1 MSITPVTE
9 AVRSG
14 TGPTKSAYQGD
25 AVTVC
30 DLLERAGRTHPCRPA
45 IDFLGRR
52 ITYGELARRVD
63 HVAAGLQA
71 IGVAQGDRVG
81 LCLPNTPFFV
91 IGYFAILKI
100 GAVVVNYNPLYV
112 ESELEHQIRDSG
124 TSVMFVIDV
133 VDIHRKVAAVA
144 ERAGLRRVVV
154 CPLADALP
162 PIKAALYRVV
172 KRRQSLTR
180 VPNDGLHFKF
190 SALLASREPP
200 RSVTISASDLAVL
213 QYTGGTTGTPKGAML
228 SHRNVVSNCAQVVT
242 HDPTRREGAERVLG
256 VLPFFH
262 VFAMTVAMNFAVQIA
277 AEMVLLPRFDLRTTM
292 KTLLRT
298 KPTVFPAV
306 PAIYGA
312 IAGLAD
318 RQRHDLSFVQLCI
331 SGGAPLSDEVGQR
344 FRRLTGAH
352 LVEGYGLTEASPVV
366 SCNPADGSG
375 KGGSVGLPLTD
386 TSIEIRDPV
395 TRARV
400 GAGEKGEIVIAGPQ
414 VMLGYWNKPDDTAAV
429 LDEHGLRTADIGY
442 LDEDGYLFIVD
453 RIKDLIIS
461 GGYNVYPRMIED
473 ALYRHPDVLEAA
485 VIGID
490 DAYRGQSAK
499 AFVVLRGGSA
509 QTADGLIDFLRDH
522 LSKVE
527 LPKTIEIRTSL
538 PRTAVGKL
546 SKKELVAEETSR
558 ETGQA

>member
-1 MSITPVTE
+1 MSPTHVLDLAE
-9 AVRSG
+9 VGWR
-14 TGPTKSAYQGD
+14 PTKPPEAP
-25 AVTVC
+25 AAAIVC
-30 DLLERAGRTHPCRPA
+30 DLLERAGAAHPERRA

-52 ITYGELARRVD
+52 TTYRELLRRVD
-63 HVAAGLQA
+63 RVAAGLQA

-91 IGYFAILKI
+91 IAYFAVLKI

-112 ESELEHQIRDSG
+112 ERELEHQVRDSA

-133 VDIHRKVAAVA
+133 AEIHRKVAAVA
-144 ERAGLRRVVV
+144 ARAGLRHIVV
-154 CPLADALP
+154 CALADVLP
-162 PIKAALYRVV
+162 PVKAALYRVA

-180 VPNDGLHFKF
+180 LPDDRRHVGFKT
-190 SALLASREPP
+190 LLASRDPP
-200 RSVTISASDLAVL
+200 RPVIIGAGDLAVL

-228 SHRNVVSNCAQVVT
+228 SHGNVVANCAQVVA

-312 IAGLAD
+312 IANLAD
-318 RQRHDLSFVQLCI
+318 GERRDLSFVQLCI
-331 SGGAPLSDEVGQR
+331 SGGAPLSDEVGTR

-352 LVEGYGLTEASPVV
+352 LIEGYGLTEASPVV
-366 SCNPADGSG
+366 SCNPIDGSG
-375 KGGSVGLPLTD
+375 KAGSVGRPLAG
-386 TSIEIRDPV
+386 TSVEIRDPV
-395 TRARV
+395 TRARLGV
-400 GAGEKGEIVIAGPQ
+400 GEKGEVVIGGPQ
-414 VMLGYWNKPDDTAAV
+414 VMLGYWGKPDETAAV

-461 GGYNVYPRMIED
+461 GGYNIYPRMIED
-473 ALYRHPDVLEAA
+473 ALYRHADVLEAA
-485 VIGID
+485 VIGVD
-490 DAYRGQSAK
+490 DGYRGQSAK
-499 AFVVLRGGSA
+499 AFVVLRDGSP
-509 QTADGLIDFLRDH
+509 QTADGLIDFLKDH
-522 LSKVE
+522 LSVIE
-527 LPKTIEIRTSL
+527 RPKSIEIRTSL
-538 PRTAVGKL
+538 PKTAVGKL
-546 SKKELVAEETSR
+546 SKKELIAEEVSR
-558 ETGQA
+558 QRKRA